1 MTTCY
6 DDYYLCSCYGYV
18 KGLVEPFA
26 IKSDEIIM
34 IVCTKIDMPWAGL
47 SSSRTWWRLLSGD

>member
-34 IVCTKIDMPWAGL
+34 IVCTKIYMPGAGL
-47 SSSRTWWRLLSGD
+47 SSSRTWWRL